1 MTARLEGKCAIVT
14 GAAQGLGRA
23 FSVGLASE
31 GASVVLADMNLVGA
45 EEGASLIQEAGGQAI
60 SVHVDGSNPA
70 HTQIMAKTALAA
82 YHRIDILVNNA
93 GIYPIKPWDHITL
106 EEWNHVLAVNLTG
119 PFLCA
124 QAVFPTMQAQG
135 YGKIINIS
143 SGAFFAG
150 LPNFLHYVSSKAG
163 LIGFTRALAREVG
176 DHGIRVNAITIGLT
190 QTEGVKSLVTQ
201 GVFPEEAG
209 DQMAAQQCIKR
220 REQPEDALGAVIF
233 LASPES
239 DFITGQT
246 INVDGGW
253 AMH

>member
-1 MTARLEGKCAIVT
+1 MTARLGGKCAIVT

-23 FSVGLASE
+23 FSLGLASE
-31 GASVVLADMNLVGA
+31 GAAVVLADISLAGA
-45 EEGASLIQEAGGQAI
+45 KKTAKQIHETGGQAMA
-60 SVHVDGSNPA
+60 VQVDVSDA
-70 HTQIMAKTALAA
+70 AQTQAMAKIALDT
-82 YHRIDILVNNA
+82 YSRIDILVNNA
-93 GIYPIKPWDHITL
+93 GIYPIKPWDQITL
-106 EEWNHVLAVNLTG
+106 EEWNCVLAVNLTG

-124 QAVFPTMQAQG
+124 QAVFPTMKARS

-150 LPNFLHYVSSKAG
+150 LPNFLHYVSAKAG

-176 DHGIRVNAITIGLT
+176 DHGIRVNAITLGLT
-190 QTEGVKSLVTQ
+190 QTEGVQSVVAK
-201 GVFPEEAG
+201 GVFPEEVA

-233 LASPES
+233 LSSPES